1 MARLSRGAVVNQ
13 SFSFEDA
20 GRTFACRVEEARTP
34 HTTAWWWFTVS
45 SDNYRYAPFHA
56 DATDTEDS
64 VRTRI
69 VSYYDTLLVRRA
81 APRQPWRRADR
92 PVVAPGAPGAPPVTP
107 EEPGTSR
114 GEQLPG

>member
-1 MARLSRGAVVNQ
+1 MARHSRGAVVDQ

-56 DATDTEDS
+56 DAADTEDS
-64 VRTRI
+64 VRSRI

-92 PVVAPGAPGAPPVTP
+92 PVGPAPVAPVVPPVV
-107 EEPGTSR
+107 EEPGTAN
-114 GEQLPG
+114 GQLPG